1 MWDKR
6 DFIAQASTARLM
18 DIAFLPYFNQG
29 QTEWRQSDL

>member
-18 DIAFLPYFNQG
+18 NIAFLTYLHQG
-29 QTEWRQSDL
+29 QTEWWQGDF